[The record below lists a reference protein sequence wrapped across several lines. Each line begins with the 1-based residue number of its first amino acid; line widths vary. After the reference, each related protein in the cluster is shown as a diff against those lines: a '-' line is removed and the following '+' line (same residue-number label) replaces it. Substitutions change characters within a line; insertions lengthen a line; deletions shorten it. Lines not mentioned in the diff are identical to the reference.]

1 MNRAKILAH
10 IILDDP
16 KLRSYS
22 DIGRK
27 AFGARS
33 SGIISA
39 LFCLELFTV
48 RFVQPNYSCFY
59 CLMPF
64 ESVALVTLYA
74 DSLHSVIP
82 SYSANAYKVLGLLVS
97 VGGQSILLRSR

>member
-1 MNRAKILAH
+1 MGGSPVTRTSIPDARTNAILIMLQSAKILAH
-10 IILDDP
+10 FILDDP

-33 SGIISA
+33 SPLISA

-48 RFVQPNYSCFY
+48 R
-59 CLMPF
+59 
-64 ESVALVTLYA
+64 
-74 DSLHSVIP
+74 
-82 SYSANAYKVLGLLVS
+82 
-97 VGGQSILLRSR
+97 

>member
-1 MNRAKILAH
+1 MDWRDNLDHILWVDNVLHVRIRDTSSTLLDVHLTMNRAKILAH

-33 SGIISA
+33 SPFIGA

-48 RFVQPNYSCFY
+48 R
-59 CLMPF
+59 
-64 ESVALVTLYA
+64 
-74 DSLHSVIP
+74 
-82 SYSANAYKVLGLLVS
+82 
-97 VGGQSILLRSR
+97 